1 MNKNQVA
8 IVAVFLVFG
17 VPVLLAT
24 LLHTTWFDWRPDGT
38 RNHGE
43 LISPVIPLPVFSL
56 AMPDGQPLEH
66 SDLLDR
72 WQLVHVRDGQCLE
85 DCLEHLYWLRQVRA
99 AQDRHQP
106 DIGLVLISTAE
117 LTDETLAQ
125 IALLATDFRVLHG
138 ADGQYLSSYFP
149 QPSDAQASYILD
161 PMANIILA
169 YEDGADPNGIR
180 RDLRR
185 LLTWTRRD

>member
-1 MNKNQVA
+1 MNKNQIA
-8 IVAVFLVFG
+8 IVAVFLIFG
-17 VPVLLAT
+17 LPVLLAT
-24 LLHTTWFDWRPDGT
+24 LLHSTWFDWRPDGT

-43 LISPVIPLPVFSL
+43 LISPVIALPEFEL
-56 AMPDGQPLEH
+56 AAATGRVIDRSTLE
-66 SDLLDR
+66 DR
-72 WQLVHVRDGQCLE
+72 WQLVNVRTQCLDDCLE
-85 DCLEHLYWLRQVRA
+85 DLYWLRQVRA

-106 DIGLVLISTAE
+106 DIGLLLITSEVIAQE
-117 LTDETLAQ
+117 MLDQ
-125 IALLATDFRVLHG
+125 IALLADDFHVLHG
-138 ADGQYLSSYFP
+138 EGGQYLTTYFP
-149 QPSDAQASYILD
+149 NRPETPSSYILD

>member
-17 VPVLLAT
+17 LPVLLAT
-24 LLHTTWFDWRPDGT
+24 LLHSTWFDWRPDGT

-43 LISPVIPLPVFSL
+43 LISPVIALPEFSL
-56 AMPDGQPLEH
+56 GTPDDQTLEH
-66 SDLLDR
+66 ADLLDR
-72 WQLVHVRDGQCLE
+72 WQLVHVRGGDCSE
-85 DCLEHLYWLRQVRA
+85 ACLEHLYWLRQVRA

-106 DIGLVLISTAE
+106 DIGLLLITTAE
-117 LTDETLAQ
+117 LDAGTLEQ
-125 IALLATDFRVLHG
+125 INLLAADFRVLHG
-138 ADGQYLSSYFP
+138 AEGQYLTSYFP
-149 QPSDAQASYILD
+149 QPSEAQASYILD

>member
-17 VPVLLAT
+17 LPVLLAT
-24 LLHTTWFDWRPDGT
+24 LLHSTWFDWRPDGT

-43 LISPVIPLPVFSL
+43 LITPVIALPDFSGSG
-56 AMPDGQPLEH
+56 PDGETLEREQ
-66 SDLLDR
+66 LLDR
-72 WQLVHVRDGQCLE
+72 WQLVHVRDGQCNE
-85 DCLEHLYWLRQVRA
+85 ACLEHLYWLRQVRA

-106 DIGLVLISTAE
+106 DIGLLLITTAE
-117 LTDETLAQ
+117 LDAETLDQ
-125 IALLATDFRVLHG
+125 IHLLAADFQVLHG
-138 ADGQYLSSYFP
+138 AEGQYMSSYFP

>member
-1 MNKNQVA
+1 MKKNQVA

-17 VPVLLAT
+17 VPVILAT
-24 LLHTTWFDWRPDGT
+24 LLHSTWFDWRPDGT

-43 LISPVIPLPVFSL
+43 LISPVIALPDFSL
-56 AMPDGQPLEH
+56 AMPDQSPVERA
-66 SDLLDR
+66 DLLER
-72 WQLVHVRDGQCLE
+72 WQLVHVRSGECSE
-85 DCLEHLYWLRQVRA
+85 ACLEHLYWLRQVRA

-106 DIGLVLISTAE
+106 DIGLLLIA
-117 LTDETLAQ
+117 TDDLSSETLEQ
-125 IALLATDFRVLHG
+125 INLLATDFRVLHG
-138 ADGQYLSSYFP
+138 AEGQYMASYFP
-149 QPSDAQASYILD
+149 QPVEAQASYILD

-169 YEDGADPNGIR
+169 YEAGADPNGIR